1 MPNMSVRSVSHVRLY
16 TLVTSLKTDFASSG
30 GTQFYPWLT
39 DSFIHTCVSL
49 SGRSLGIEPGLGLG
63 LGLELG
69 LRLRLELGREIG
81 IGIGTWLGLGLGL
94 RSRIRVRAMIRV

>member
-1 MPNMSVRSVSHVRLY
+1 MSVRSVSHVRLY

-30 GTQFYPWLT
+30 GTQFNHWLT

-69 LRLRLELGREIG
+69 LRLELGREIG
-81 IGIGTWLGLGLGL
+81 IGIGTWLGL